1 METVRFLRE
10 KMGSTILEARNL
22 KYEYE
27 DGTWALNG
35 LSLAFEKGKKI
46 GIVGP
51 NGAGKTTLFLNLNGV
66 LKPKA
71 GQIIFNGE
79 EITQRRGDIRK
90 LRSGVG
96 LVFQDANIQL
106 FSASVYQ
113 ELSFGPINL
122 DLTKEEVIDRVE
134 RTIDQLNIA
143 NLKDRPTHF
152 LSGGEKKKVAIASVL
167 TMEPEVIV
175 FDEPL
180 SNLDPKSSSELMQL
194 IKSLNALG
202 KTIVISTHDVNV
214 VYEWADY
221 IYILYQGQILG
232 EGTPLDVFTNESL
245 LKTANLEKPWILEA
259 YARITGNGY
268 SFNHTHE
275 IPKSRHL
282 FYDLLTRLTCMEM
295 KAGDIYMCANCGL
308 EMEVTKECNKN
319 HPDGPNSVFTCCGK
333 EMVKKPASSHDT
345 G

>member
-1 METVRFLRE
+1 
-10 KMGSTILEARNL
+10 MGSTILEARDL
-22 KYEYE
+22 HYEYA
-27 DGTWALNG
+27 DGTYALKG

-66 LKPKA
+66 LKPKD
-71 GQIIFNGE
+71 GQIVFNGQ
-79 EITQRRGDIRK
+79 EITHRRGDIRQ

-96 LVFQDANIQL
+96 LVFQDANTQL

-122 DLTKEEVIDRVE
+122 DLPEEEVVDRVDRIIE
-134 RTIDQLNIA
+134 QLNIVD
-143 NLKDRPTHF
+143 LKDRPTHF

-167 TMEPEVIV
+167 TMQPEVIV

-194 IKSLNALG
+194 VKSLNATG

-221 IYILYQGQILG
+221 IYILYHGRILG
-232 EGTPLDVFTNESL
+232 EGTPQEVFTDENL
-245 LKTANLEKPWILEA
+245 LKTANLEKPWVLEA
-259 YARITGNGY
+259 YDRIVGNGLFMNNEY
-268 SFNHTHE
+268 E
-275 IPKSRHL
+275 IPKNKHR
-282 FYDLLTRLTCMEM
+282 FYDLLTKLSCMEM
-295 KAGDIYMCANCGL
+295 KTGEVYMCGNCGL
-308 EMEVTKECNKN
+308 ELEVTKECNRN
-319 HPDGPNSVFTCCGK
+319 HPDGPNSMFTCCGE
-333 EMVKKPASSHDT
+333 EMVKKQRLNNEISRR
-345 G
+345 